1 MAWMIEQS
9 RTLLT
14 AADSP
19 SSSDERTRIEAAK
32 TPRDFEE
39 FFRERHADLFRAL
52 WLLCGNRQE
61 AEEIMQ
67 DAFLRIWERWDR
79 VAAMSDATGYLY
91 RTGMNVF
98 RSRARRARVALRRTV
113 GASHRPDPLATVEQ
127 RDALVR
133 QLLTLTPRQRAAI
146 VLVDALDF
154 TSEEAAIAMSIRPPT
169 VRVLLARAR
178 ASLRTMEVGDE

>member
-9 RTLLT
+9 RKVL
-14 AADSP
+14 AAAASP
-19 SSSDERTRIEAAK
+19 SSDDARARTEASES
-32 TPRDFEE
+32 PGDFEQ

-52 WLLCGNRQE
+52 WLLCGNRHE

-79 VAAMSDATGYLY
+79 VAKMADPTGYLY

-98 RSRARRARVALRRTV
+98 RSRARRARVALRRTF
-113 GASHRPDPLATVEQ
+113 GASQRADPLSTVEQ

-133 QLLTLTPRQRAAI
+133 QLVTLTPRQRAAI

-154 TSEEAAIAMSIRPPT
+154 TSEEAATAMSIRPPT

-178 ASLRTMEVGDE
+178 ASLRSMEVGDE